1 MRKKQFLLL
10 CGIGLCAIFSSTIS
24 KSPALP
30 LFSSYLGA
38 SPSVVGLIAAISA
51 FTGVIFSIPAGILAD
66 KFGKKTMLIF
76 SAFVFSTAPFLYIF
90 VKELWRLAI
99 IRFYHGLATAIFMPV
114 AIAMVSE
121 IFPQD
126 KGEKMGW
133 FSTATLLGRFIAP
146 VIGGSLISILAFNP
160 RMGFKT
166 VYLVCGLS
174 GIMTLAVL
182 KIPVSNGTKKE
193 KQKPRDILN
202 SFKTTISDKKILI
215 TSLTQA
221 AILFAYGA
229 FETFLPLYAIKIGL
243 SVHLIGIL
251 LAAQIITVAFSKPIM
266 GRFSDRHGRKP
277 QIFMGLL
284 LSAACMGGLSFFT
297 SFLPLLSLSILFG
310 LSHSVVTSA
319 VFPFIADLSQQGHQ
333 SSAMGVLGSI
343 MDIGHTTGPL
353 VSGMVAAYMGL
364 SKSFV
369 SASSVLLIAAI
380 SFYYLVCQEKKMY
393 INRGL
398 L

>member
-1 MRKKQFLLL
+1 MRKRQFLLL

-38 SPSVVGLIAAISA
+38 GPSVVGLIAAISA

-76 SAFVFSTAPFLYIF
+76 SAFVFSTAPFLYIL
-90 VKELWRLAI
+90 VKELWQLAV

-114 AIAMVSE
+114 ALAMVSE
-121 IFPQD
+121 MFPQD

-133 FSTATLLGRFIAP
+133 FSTATLLGRFAAP
-146 VIGGSLISILAFNP
+146 VAGGGLISILAFNAQ
-160 RMGFKT
+160 MGFKA
-166 VYLVCGLS
+166 VYLVCALS

-182 KIPVSNGTKKE
+182 KMPVSGGTKRE
-193 KQKPRDILN
+193 KQKPGDILS
-202 SFKTTISDKKILI
+202 SFKNSDSDKEILI

-243 SVHLIGIL
+243 SVHLIGIF
-251 LAAQIITVAFSKPIM
+251 LAAQIITLALSKPIM

-277 QIFMGLL
+277 QIFTGLL
-284 LSAACMGGLSFFT
+284 ISAACMCGFSFFT
-297 SFLPLLSLSILFG
+297 SFIPLLSLSIFFG

-319 VFPFIADLSQQGHQ
+319 VFPFIADLSRQGQ
-333 SSAMGVLGSI
+333 RGSAMGVLGSI
-343 MDIGHTTGPL
+343 MDIGHTAGPL
-353 VSGMVAAYMGL
+353 VSGIVAAYMGL
-364 SKSFV
+364 SKSFI
-369 SASSVLLIAAI
+369 SASCVLLIAAI
-380 SFYYLVCQEKKMY
+380 SFYLLVYQEKSCIKMEA
-393 INRGL
+393 
-398 L
+398 